1 MSDRLPAGL
10 KTFLSRESDI
20 RGRIEG
26 DLLKLEAN
34 PIFVYGRVN
43 KPEVL
48 QLFAQAAGELAGRE
62 IRVMLS
68 ELKPNER
75 PQRDIDE
82 LRAYPEVKFI

>member
-1 MSDRLPAGL
+1 MPMDL
-10 KTFLSRESDI
+10 KILLGDDSKL

-34 PIFVYGRVN
+34 PVFVYGRVN